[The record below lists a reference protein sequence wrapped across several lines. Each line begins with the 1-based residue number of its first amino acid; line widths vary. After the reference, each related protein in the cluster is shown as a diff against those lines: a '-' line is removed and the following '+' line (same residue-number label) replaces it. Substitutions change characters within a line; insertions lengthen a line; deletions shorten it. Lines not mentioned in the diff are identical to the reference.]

1 MKKKLLSLALA
12 LALSLSLAV
21 PAFAAEEIAPL
32 LPEEAAIAALST
44 DVIEAEKTLAASITP
59 GVDLPVKSAVLME
72 QGSGAILYAENE
84 DLQLPP
90 ASITKIDRK
99 SVV

>member
-1 MKKKLLSLALA
+1 MKRTHLPRRRKGALA
-12 LALSLSLAV
+12 LLLALLLLLPL

-72 QGSGAILYAENE
+72 QGSGAILYAEN
-84 DLQLPP
+84 
-90 ASITKIDRK
+90 
-99 SVV
+99 